1 MRLNIK
7 ITDSTEPGT
16 GVQYHTVATVDAVE
30 YFKNVVGLDD
40 EEITLEKEMEIR
52 QWTGSGRTWECGSE
66 YFDLETGALF
76 ELEAVV
82 RKSVWCSTMP
92 AEEAPIRL
100 QFRSERFGEL
110 EYDPNSPDEDPTE
123 RFRERYR
130 PKNRG
135 PL

>member
-1 MRLNIK
+1 MRNRH

-16 GVQYHTVATVDAVE
+16 GTQIHTVATVDAAE
-30 YFKNVVGLDD
+30 YCRNVLGLDE
-40 EEITLEKEMEIR
+40 EEISQYKIMEIR
-52 QWTGSGRTWECGSE
+52 QWTGAGRTWECGRD

-82 RKSVWCSTMP
+82 RKSVWCDTRP
-92 AEEAPIRL
+92 AEEAPIKL
-100 QFRSERFGEL
+100 WFRSSRFGEL
-110 EYDPNSPDEDPTE
+110 EYDPNHPDEDPTE